1 LGGFIGSTGN
11 ENHYAKTA
19 RDDGR
24 KPTRKKTQTGEEG
37 RRVFSESFEE
47 NPREEDPIPDRQFCI
62 RSISTVA
69 LDHKERK
76 GGKVQRIYGAAQT
89 PLARVLASAQ
99 VAAATKERL
108 VQDKAR
114 LNPFALKQVVTRS
127 MKVISAM
134 RRHHN

>member
-1 LGGFIGSTGN
+1 LGGFIGSTNNG
-11 ENHYAKTA
+11 NHYAKTA

-69 LDHKERK
+69 VKDLR
-76 GGKVQRIYGAAQT
+76 G
-89 PLARVLASAQ
+89 RVRFISRSRSACLEWEEQ
-99 VAAATKERL
+99 NL
-108 VQDKAR
+108 QPD
-114 LNPFALKQVVTRS
+114 
-127 MKVISAM
+127 
-134 RRHHN
+134 

>member
-19 RDDGR
+19 RDNGR

-69 LDHKERK
+69 VMALSGPKER
-76 GGKVQRIYGAAQT
+76 
-89 PLARVLASAQ
+89 RVLWSRPPARWQ
-99 VAAATKERL
+99 RL
-108 VQDKAR
+108 FPAG
-114 LNPFALKQVVTRS
+114 A
-127 MKVISAM
+127 
-134 RRHHN
+134 

>member
-19 RDDGR
+19 RDNGR

-69 LDHKERK
+69 DGFKTGPGHAGR
-76 GGKVQRIYGAAQT
+76 RP
-89 PLARVLASAQ
+89 PLWH
-99 VAAATKERL
+99 
-108 VQDKAR
+108 
-114 LNPFALKQVVTRS
+114 
-127 MKVISAM
+127 
-134 RRHHN
+134 RH

>member
-19 RDDGR
+19 RDNGR

-69 LDHKERK
+69 FHHPP
-76 GGKVQRIYGAAQT
+76 G
-89 PLARVLASAQ
+89 
-99 VAAATKERL
+99 
-108 VQDKAR
+108 
-114 LNPFALKQVVTRS
+114 NPAHQ
-127 MKVISAM
+127 
-134 RRHHN
+134 

>member
-69 LDHKERK
+69 TDGTERC
-76 GGKVQRIYGAAQT
+76 GRPTASESRT
-89 PLARVLASAQ
+89 DMARPHSLQ
-99 VAAATKERL
+99 
-108 VQDKAR
+108 
-114 LNPFALKQVVTRS
+114 
-127 MKVISAM
+127 
-134 RRHHN
+134 

>member
-19 RDDGR
+19 RDNGR

-69 LDHKERK
+69 GREVCSEWAHS
-76 GGKVQRIYGAAQT
+76 
-89 PLARVLASAQ
+89 ASSS
-99 VAAATKERL
+99 RHPR
-108 VQDKAR
+108 D
-114 LNPFALKQVVTRS
+114 NPVPTEVPGCQWDALKPQ
-127 MKVISAM
+127 
-134 RRHHN
+134 